1 MVVNAVVIMMIY
13 GEVVRVDGEEDES
26 VFYTKPAGMYGCRT
40 TQPCIMMSH
49 AEVKKKK

>member
-26 VFYTKPAGMYGCRT
+26 VFYTKPAGMAVSLQNHPT
-40 TQPCIMMSH
+40 L
-49 AEVKKKK
+49 